1 MRRTVDR
8 YYLPLN
14 LTNGFGDILFSN
26 VIDTY
31 TEILYKEGNSMAV
44 INESTPHP
52 LPPFFQTK

>member
-1 MRRTVDR
+1 MRRTIDR

-31 TEILYKEGNSMAV
+31 TEILYKEDSMAV
-44 INESTPHP
+44 INESTLSSP
-52 LPPFFQTK
+52 LFQTK